1 MLNEVT
7 LSLIGPLEQLG
18 YTVSSDMIPD
28 ISLGKT
34 FSNHL
39 RRLGYPVDNYPKYP
53 HRYEDGRV
61 VEARAYP
68 NALIGEL
75 RRYFVEEWLKTKSQ
89 KYFQERD
96 PKALP

>member
-68 NALIGEL
+68 NAKMVPLSRPRKE
-75 RRYFVEEWLKTKSQ
+75 KN
-89 KYFQERD
+89 
-96 PKALP
+96 A